1 MIFSK
6 KVKKRIKA
14 KKENGNTPPEVI
26 IKTKPEWVKSSLAN
40 KSKYQQKSNQNLKEK
55 KTEEQKKDS
64 TDQTQ
69 AIVNDLKHKLKEC
82 EDKLLR
88 SLAEN
93 DNLRKRHEKET
104 EDNLK
109 YATKNFAF
117 SLLPVIDNF
126 QRAIKS
132 IPDEVSEKDK
142 FLKNLVIGIQA
153 VEKELDDV
161 FVKNGIKKF
170 DSLDQKF
177 DPEIHQAV
185 SKVNNEKPEGII
197 VEEFQKGFMIG
208 DRLLRPAMV
217 VVSMGQEKKEDK
229 K

>member
-1 MIFSK
+1 MQKDPINK
-6 KVKKRIKA
+6 
-14 KKENGNTPPEVI
+14 N
-26 IKTKPEWVKSSLAN
+26 KSS
-40 KSKYQQKSNQNLKEK
+40 KQKSNQNLKEN

-64 TDQTQ
+64 VDKNQE
-69 AIVNDLKHKLKEC
+69 IVNDLKHKLKEC

-109 YATKNFAF
+109 YATKNFAL
-117 SLLPVIDNF
+117 SLLPVTDNF
-126 QRAIKS
+126 QRAIQS
-132 IPDEVSEKDK
+132 IPDDVSEKDK
-142 FLKNLVIGIQA
+142 LLKNLVIGIQA

-161 FVKNGIKKF
+161 FLKNGIKKF

-177 DPEIHQAV
+177 NPELHQAV
-185 SKVNNEKPEGII
+185 SKVNNDKAEGTI
-197 VEEFQKGFMIG
+197 VEELQRGYMIG
-208 DRLLRPAMV
+208 DRLLRAAMV
-217 VVSMGQEKKEDK
+217 VVSMGPEKKEEK

>member
-1 MIFSK
+1 MQKDPINKNKFSK
-6 KVKKRIKA
+6 
-14 KKENGNTPPEVI
+14 
-26 IKTKPEWVKSSLAN
+26 
-40 KSKYQQKSNQNLKEK
+40 QKSNQNFKEN

-64 TDQTQ
+64 VGKNQE
-69 AIVNDLKHKLKEC
+69 IVNDLKHKLKEC

-117 SLLPVIDNF
+117 SLLPVTDNF
-126 QRAIKS
+126 QRAIQS
-132 IPDEVSEKDK
+132 IPDDVSEKDK
-142 FLKNLVIGIQA
+142 LLKNLVIGIQA

-161 FVKNGIKKF
+161 FLKNGIKKF

-177 DPEIHQAV
+177 NPEIHQAV
-185 SKVNNEKPEGII
+185 SKVNNDKPEGTI
-197 VEEFQKGFMIG
+197 VEEFQRGYMIG
-208 DRLLRPAMV
+208 DRLLRAAMV
-217 VVSMGQEKKEDK
+217 VVSMGPEKKEEK

>member
-1 MIFSK
+1 MQKDPINK
-6 KVKKRIKA
+6 
-14 KKENGNTPPEVI
+14 N
-26 IKTKPEWVKSSLAN
+26 KSS
-40 KSKYQQKSNQNLKEK
+40 KQKSNQNLKDN

-64 TDQTQ
+64 VGKDQE
-69 AIVNDLKHKLKEC
+69 IVNDLKHKLKEC

-117 SLLPVIDNF
+117 SLLPVTDNF
-126 QRAIKS
+126 QRAIQS
-132 IPDEVSEKDK
+132 IPDDVSEKDK
-142 FLKNLVIGIQA
+142 LLKNLVIGIQA

-161 FVKNGIKKF
+161 FLKNGIKKF

-177 DPEIHQAV
+177 NPEIHQAV
-185 SKVNNEKPEGII
+185 SKVNNDKPEGTI
-197 VEEFQKGFMIG
+197 VEEFQRGYMIG
-208 DRLLRPAMV
+208 DRLLRAAMV
-217 VVSMGQEKKEDK
+217 VVSMGPEKKEEK

>member
-1 MIFSK
+1 MQKDPINK
-6 KVKKRIKA
+6 
-14 KKENGNTPPEVI
+14 N
-26 IKTKPEWVKSSLAN
+26 KSS
-40 KSKYQQKSNQNLKEK
+40 KQKSNQNLKDN

-64 TDQTQ
+64 VGKNQE
-69 AIVNDLKHKLKEC
+69 IVNDLKHKLKEC

-117 SLLPVIDNF
+117 SLLPVTDNF
-126 QRAIKS
+126 QRAIQS
-132 IPDEVSEKDK
+132 IPDDVSEKDK
-142 FLKNLVIGIQA
+142 LLKNLVIGIQA

-177 DPEIHQAV
+177 NPEIHQAV
-185 SKVNNEKPEGII
+185 SKVNNDKPEGTI
-197 VEEFQKGFMIG
+197 VEEFQRGYMIG
-208 DRLLRPAMV
+208 DRLLRAAMV
-217 VVSMGQEKKEDK
+217 VVSMGPEKKEEK

>member
-1 MIFSK
+1 MQKDPINK
-6 KVKKRIKA
+6 
-14 KKENGNTPPEVI
+14 N
-26 IKTKPEWVKSSLAN
+26 KSS
-40 KSKYQQKSNQNLKEK
+40 KQKSNQNLKEN
-55 KTEEQKKDS
+55 KTEEQRKDS
-64 TDQTQ
+64 VDKNQG
-69 AIVNDLKHKLKEC
+69 IINDLKHKLKEC

-117 SLLPVIDNF
+117 SLLPVTDNF
-126 QRAIKS
+126 QRAIQS
-132 IPDEVSEKDK
+132 IPDDVSEKDK
-142 FLKNLVIGIQA
+142 LLKNLVIGIQA

-161 FVKNGIKKF
+161 FLKNGIKKF

-177 DPEIHQAV
+177 NPELHQAV
-185 SKVNNEKPEGII
+185 SKVNNDKPEGTI
-197 VEEFQKGFMIG
+197 VEEFQRGYMIG
-208 DRLLRPAMV
+208 DRLLRAAMV
-217 VVSMGQEKKEDK
+217 VVSMGPEKKEEK

>member
-1 MIFSK
+1 MQKDPINK
-6 KVKKRIKA
+6 
-14 KKENGNTPPEVI
+14 N
-26 IKTKPEWVKSSLAN
+26 KSS
-40 KSKYQQKSNQNLKEK
+40 KQKSNQNLKEN

-64 TDQTQ
+64 VGKNQE
-69 AIVNDLKHKLKEC
+69 IVDDLKHKLKEC

-117 SLLPVIDNF
+117 SLLPVTDNF
-126 QRAIKS
+126 QRAIQS
-132 IPDEVSEKDK
+132 IPDDVSEKDK
-142 FLKNLVIGIQA
+142 LLKNLVIGIQA

-161 FVKNGIKKF
+161 FLKNGIKKF
-170 DSLDQKF
+170 NSLDQKF
-177 DPEIHQAV
+177 NPEIHQAV
-185 SKVNNEKPEGII
+185 SKVNNDKPEGTI
-197 VEEFQKGFMIG
+197 VEEFQRGYMIG
-208 DRLLRPAMV
+208 DRLLRAAMV
-217 VVSMGQEKKEDK
+217 VVSMGPEKKEEK

>member
-1 MIFSK
+1 MQKDPINK
-6 KVKKRIKA
+6 D
-14 KKENGNTPPEVI
+14 
-26 IKTKPEWVKSSLAN
+26 KSS
-40 KSKYQQKSNQNLKEK
+40 KQKSNQDLKEN

-64 TDQTQ
+64 VDKNQE
-69 AIVNDLKHKLKEC
+69 IVNDLKHKLKEC

-117 SLLPVIDNF
+117 SLLPVTDNF
-126 QRAIKS
+126 QRAIQS
-132 IPDEVSEKDK
+132 IPDDVSEKDK
-142 FLKNLVIGIQA
+142 LLKNLVIGIQA

-177 DPEIHQAV
+177 NPEIHQAV
-185 SKVNNEKPEGII
+185 SKVNNDKPEGTI
-197 VEEFQKGFMIG
+197 VEEFQRGYMIG
-208 DRLLRPAMV
+208 DRLLRAAMV
-217 VVSMGQEKKEDK
+217 VVSMGPEKKEEK

>member
-1 MIFSK
+1 MQKDPINK
-6 KVKKRIKA
+6 
-14 KKENGNTPPEVI
+14 N
-26 IKTKPEWVKSSLAN
+26 KSS
-40 KSKYQQKSNQNLKEK
+40 KQKSNQNFKEN

-64 TDQTQ
+64 VGKNQE
-69 AIVNDLKHKLKEC
+69 IVNDLKHKLKEC

-117 SLLPVIDNF
+117 SLLPVTDNF
-126 QRAIKS
+126 QRAIQS
-132 IPDEVSEKDK
+132 IPDDVSEKDK
-142 FLKNLVIGIQA
+142 LLKNLVIGIQA

-161 FVKNGIKKF
+161 FSKNGIKRF

-177 DPEIHQAV
+177 NPEIHQAV
-185 SKVNNEKPEGII
+185 SKVNNEKSEGTI
-197 VEEFQKGFMIG
+197 VEEFQKGYMIG
-208 DRLLRPAMV
+208 DRLLRAAMV
-217 VVSMGQEKKEDK
+217 VVSMGPEKKEEK

>member
-1 MIFSK
+1 MQKHPINK
-6 KVKKRIKA
+6 
-14 KKENGNTPPEVI
+14 
-26 IKTKPEWVKSSLAN
+26 N
-40 KSKYQQKSNQNLKEK
+40 KSYKQKSNQNLKEN
-55 KTEEQKKDS
+55 KTEEQRKDS
-64 TDQTQ
+64 VDKNQE
-69 AIVNDLKHKLKEC
+69 IINDLKHKLKEC

-117 SLLPVIDNF
+117 SLLPVTDNF
-126 QRAIKS
+126 QRAIQS
-132 IPDEVSEKDK
+132 IPDDVSEKDK
-142 FLKNLVIGIQA
+142 LLKNLVIGIQA

-161 FVKNGIKKF
+161 FLKNGINKF

-177 DPEIHQAV
+177 NPELHQAV
-185 SKVNNEKPEGII
+185 SKVNNDKPEGTI
-197 VEEFQKGFMIG
+197 VEEFQRGYMIG
-208 DRLLRPAMV
+208 DRLLRAAMV
-217 VVSMGQEKKEDK
+217 VVSMGPEKKEEK

>member
-1 MIFSK
+1 MQKDPINKNKPSK
-6 KVKKRIKA
+6 
-14 KKENGNTPPEVI
+14 
-26 IKTKPEWVKSSLAN
+26 
-40 KSKYQQKSNQNLKEK
+40 QKSNQNLKEN

-64 TDQTQ
+64 VDKNQE
-69 AIVNDLKHKLKEC
+69 IINDLKHKLKEC

-117 SLLPVIDNF
+117 SLLPVTDNF
-126 QRAIKS
+126 QRAIQS
-132 IPDEVSEKDK
+132 IPDDVSEKDK
-142 FLKNLVIGIQA
+142 LLKNLVIGIQA

-161 FVKNGIKKF
+161 FLKNGIKKF

-177 DPEIHQAV
+177 NPELHQAV
-185 SKVNNEKPEGII
+185 SKVNNDKAEGTI
-197 VEEFQKGFMIG
+197 VEEFQRGYMIG
-208 DRLLRPAMV
+208 DRLLRAAMV
-217 VVSMGQEKKEDK
+217 VVSMGPEKKEEK

>member
-1 MIFSK
+1 MQKDQINKNKNSK
-6 KVKKRIKA
+6 
-14 KKENGNTPPEVI
+14 
-26 IKTKPEWVKSSLAN
+26 
-40 KSKYQQKSNQNLKEK
+40 QKSNQNLKENQ
-55 KTEEQKKDS
+55 TEEQKKDNI
-64 TDQTQ
+64 DKTQ
-69 AIVNDLKHKLKEC
+69 EIVNDLKHKLKEC

-117 SLLPVIDNF
+117 SLLPVTDNF
-126 QRAIKS
+126 QRAIQS
-132 IPDEVSEKDK
+132 IPDDVSEKDK
-142 FLKNLVIGIQA
+142 LLKNLVIGIQA

-161 FVKNGIKKF
+161 FLKNGIKKF

-177 DPEIHQAV
+177 NPELHQAV
-185 SKVNNEKPEGII
+185 SKVNNDKPEGMI
-197 VEEFQKGFMIG
+197 VEEFQRGYMIG
-208 DRLLRPAMV
+208 DRLLRAAMV
-217 VVSMGQEKKEDK
+217 VVSMGPEKKEEK

>member
-1 MIFSK
+1 M
-6 KVKKRIKA
+6 
-14 KKENGNTPPEVI
+14 
-26 IKTKPEWVKSSLAN
+26 
-40 KSKYQQKSNQNLKEK
+40 
-55 KTEEQKKDS
+55 
-64 TDQTQ
+64 
-69 AIVNDLKHKLKEC
+69 KEC

-117 SLLPVIDNF
+117 SLLPVTDNF
-126 QRAIKS
+126 QRAIQS
-132 IPDEVSEKDK
+132 IPDDVSEKDK
-142 FLKNLVIGIQA
+142 LLKNLVIGIQA

-177 DPEIHQAV
+177 NPEIHQAV
-185 SKVNNEKPEGII
+185 SKVNNDKPEGTI
-197 VEEFQKGFMIG
+197 VEEFQRGYMIG
-208 DRLLRPAMV
+208 DRLLRAAMV
-217 VVSMGQEKKEDK
+217 VVSMGPVKKEEKK
-229 K
+229 

>member
-1 MIFSK
+1 MQKDPINK
-6 KVKKRIKA
+6 
-14 KKENGNTPPEVI
+14 N
-26 IKTKPEWVKSSLAN
+26 KSS
-40 KSKYQQKSNQNLKEK
+40 KQKSNQNLKEN

-64 TDQTQ
+64 VGKNQE
-69 AIVNDLKHKLKEC
+69 IVNDLKHKLKEC

-104 EDNLK
+104 EENLK

-117 SLLPVIDNF
+117 SLLPVTDNF
-126 QRAIKS
+126 QRAIQS
-132 IPDEVSEKDK
+132 IPDDVSEKDK
-142 FLKNLVIGIQA
+142 LLKNLVIGIQA

-177 DPEIHQAV
+177 NPEIHQAV
-185 SKVNNEKPEGII
+185 SKVNNDKPEGTI
-197 VEEFQKGFMIG
+197 VEEFQRGYMIG
-208 DRLLRPAMV
+208 DRLLRAAMV
-217 VVSMGQEKKEDK
+217 VVSMGPEKKEGK

>member
-1 MIFSK
+1 MQKDPINK
-6 KVKKRIKA
+6 
-14 KKENGNTPPEVI
+14 N
-26 IKTKPEWVKSSLAN
+26 KSS
-40 KSKYQQKSNQNLKEK
+40 KQKSNQNFKEN

-64 TDQTQ
+64 VGKNQE
-69 AIVNDLKHKLKEC
+69 IVNDLKHKLKEC

-117 SLLPVIDNF
+117 SLLPVTDNF
-126 QRAIKS
+126 QRAIQS
-132 IPDEVSEKDK
+132 IPDDVSEKDK
-142 FLKNLVIGIQA
+142 LLKNLVIGIQA

-161 FVKNGIKKF
+161 FLKNGIKKF

-177 DPEIHQAV
+177 NPEIHQAV
-185 SKVNNEKPEGII
+185 SKVNNDKPEGTI
-197 VEEFQKGFMIG
+197 VEEFQRGYMIG
-208 DRLLRPAMV
+208 DRLLRAAMV
-217 VVSMGQEKKEDK
+217 VVSMGPEKKEEK

>member
-1 MIFSK
+1 MQKDPINK
-6 KVKKRIKA
+6 
-14 KKENGNTPPEVI
+14 N
-26 IKTKPEWVKSSLAN
+26 KSS
-40 KSKYQQKSNQNLKEK
+40 KQKSNQNFKEN

-64 TDQTQ
+64 VGKNQE
-69 AIVNDLKHKLKEC
+69 IVNDLKHKLKEC

-117 SLLPVIDNF
+117 SLLPVTDNF
-126 QRAIKS
+126 QRAIQS
-132 IPDEVSEKDK
+132 IPDDVSEKDK
-142 FLKNLVIGIQA
+142 LLKNLVIGIQA

-161 FVKNGIKKF
+161 FLKNGIKKF

-177 DPEIHQAV
+177 NPELHQAV
-185 SKVNNEKPEGII
+185 SKVNNDKPEGTI
-197 VEEFQKGFMIG
+197 VEEFQRGYMIG
-208 DRLLRPAMV
+208 DRLLRAAMV
-217 VVSMGQEKKEDK
+217 VVSMGPEKKEEK

>member
-1 MIFSK
+1 MESSQI
-6 KVKKRIKA
+6 VDIW
-14 KKENGNTPPEVI
+14 NTF
-26 IKTKPEWVKSSLAN
+26 
-40 KSKYQQKSNQNLKEK
+40 
-55 KTEEQKKDS
+55 KDS
-64 TDQTQ
+64 VDKNQE
-69 AIVNDLKHKLKEC
+69 IINDLKHKLKEC

-117 SLLPVIDNF
+117 SLLPVTDNF
-126 QRAIKS
+126 QRAIQS
-132 IPDEVSEKDK
+132 IPDDVSEKDK
-142 FLKNLVIGIQA
+142 LLKNLVIGIQA

-161 FVKNGIKKF
+161 FLKNGIKKF

-177 DPEIHQAV
+177 NPELHQAV
-185 SKVNNEKPEGII
+185 SKVNNDKPEGTI
-197 VEEFQKGFMIG
+197 VEEFQRGYMIG
-208 DRLLRPAMV
+208 DRLLRAAMV
-217 VVSMGQEKKEDK
+217 VVSMGPEKKEEK

>member
-1 MIFSK
+1 MQKDPINK
-6 KVKKRIKA
+6 
-14 KKENGNTPPEVI
+14 N
-26 IKTKPEWVKSSLAN
+26 KSS
-40 KSKYQQKSNQNLKEK
+40 KQKSNQNFKEN

-64 TDQTQ
+64 VGKNQE
-69 AIVNDLKHKLKEC
+69 IVNDLKHKLKEC

-117 SLLPVIDNF
+117 SLLPVTDNF
-126 QRAIKS
+126 QRAIQS
-132 IPDEVSEKDK
+132 IPDDVSEKDK
-142 FLKNLVIGIQA
+142 LLKNLVIGIQA

-161 FVKNGIKKF
+161 FLKNGVRKF

-177 DPEIHQAV
+177 NPEIHQAV
-185 SKVNNEKPEGII
+185 SKVNNDKPEGTI
-197 VEEFQKGFMIG
+197 VEEFQRGYMIG
-208 DRLLRPAMV
+208 DRLLRAAMV
-217 VVSMGQEKKEDK
+217 VVSMGPEKKEEK

>member
-1 MIFSK
+1 MQKDPINK
-6 KVKKRIKA
+6 
-14 KKENGNTPPEVI
+14 N
-26 IKTKPEWVKSSLAN
+26 KSS
-40 KSKYQQKSNQNLKEK
+40 KQKSNQNLKEN

-64 TDQTQ
+64 VDKNQE
-69 AIVNDLKHKLKEC
+69 IINDLKHKLKEC

-117 SLLPVIDNF
+117 SLLPVTDNF
-126 QRAIKS
+126 QRAIQS
-132 IPDEVSEKDK
+132 IPDDVSEKDK
-142 FLKNLVIGIQA
+142 LLKNLVIGIQA

-161 FVKNGIKKF
+161 FLKNGIKKF

-177 DPEIHQAV
+177 NPELHQAV
-185 SKVNNEKPEGII
+185 SKVNNDKPEGTI
-197 VEEFQKGFMIG
+197 VEEYQRGYMIG
-208 DRLLRPAMV
+208 DRLLRAAMV
-217 VVSMGQEKKEDK
+217 VVSMGPEKKEEK

>member
-1 MIFSK
+1 MQKDPINK
-6 KVKKRIKA
+6 
-14 KKENGNTPPEVI
+14 N
-26 IKTKPEWVKSSLAN
+26 KSS
-40 KSKYQQKSNQNLKEK
+40 KQKSNQDLKEN

-64 TDQTQ
+64 VDKNQE
-69 AIVNDLKHKLKEC
+69 IVNDLKHKLKEC

-117 SLLPVIDNF
+117 SLLPVTDNF
-126 QRAIKS
+126 QRAIQS
-132 IPDEVSEKDK
+132 IPDDVSEKDK
-142 FLKNLVIGIQA
+142 LLKNLVIGIQA

-177 DPEIHQAV
+177 NPEIHQAV
-185 SKVNNEKPEGII
+185 SKVNNDKPEGTI
-197 VEEFQKGFMIG
+197 VEEFQRGYMIG
-208 DRLLRPAMV
+208 DRLLRAAMV
-217 VVSMGQEKKEDK
+217 VVSMGPVKKEEKK
-229 K
+229 

>member
-1 MIFSK
+1 MQKDPINK
-6 KVKKRIKA
+6 
-14 KKENGNTPPEVI
+14 N
-26 IKTKPEWVKSSLAN
+26 KSS
-40 KSKYQQKSNQNLKEK
+40 KQKSNQDLKEN
-55 KTEEQKKDS
+55 KTKEQKKDS
-64 TDQTQ
+64 VDKNQE
-69 AIVNDLKHKLKEC
+69 IVNDLKHKLKEC

-117 SLLPVIDNF
+117 SLLPVTDNF
-126 QRAIKS
+126 QRAIQS
-132 IPDEVSEKDK
+132 IPDDVSEKDK
-142 FLKNLVIGIQA
+142 LLKNLVIGIQA

-177 DPEIHQAV
+177 NPEIHQAV
-185 SKVNNEKPEGII
+185 SKVNNDKPEGTI
-197 VEEFQKGFMIG
+197 VEEFQRGYMIG
-208 DRLLRPAMV
+208 DRLLRAAMV
-217 VVSMGQEKKEDK
+217 VVSMGPEKKEEK

>member
-1 MIFSK
+1 MQKHPINK
-6 KVKKRIKA
+6 
-14 KKENGNTPPEVI
+14 
-26 IKTKPEWVKSSLAN
+26 N
-40 KSKYQQKSNQNLKEK
+40 KSYKQKSNQNLKEN
-55 KTEEQKKDS
+55 KTEEQRKDS
-64 TDQTQ
+64 VDKNQE
-69 AIVNDLKHKLKEC
+69 IINDLKHKLKEC

-117 SLLPVIDNF
+117 SLLPVTDNF
-126 QRAIKS
+126 QRAIQS
-132 IPDEVSEKDK
+132 IPDDVSEKDK
-142 FLKNLVIGIQA
+142 LLKNLVIGIQA

-161 FVKNGIKKF
+161 FLKNGIKKF

-177 DPEIHQAV
+177 NPELHQAV
-185 SKVNNEKPEGII
+185 SKVNNDKPEGTI
-197 VEEFQKGFMIG
+197 VEEFQRGYMIG
-208 DRLLRPAMV
+208 DRLLRAAMV
-217 VVSMGQEKKEDK
+217 VVSMGPEKKEEK

>member
-1 MIFSK
+1 MQKDPINK
-6 KVKKRIKA
+6 
-14 KKENGNTPPEVI
+14 N
-26 IKTKPEWVKSSLAN
+26 KSS
-40 KSKYQQKSNQNLKEK
+40 KQKSNQNLKEN

-64 TDQTQ
+64 VDKTQ
-69 AIVNDLKHKLKEC
+69 EIINDLKHKLKEC

-117 SLLPVIDNF
+117 SLLPVTDNF
-126 QRAIKS
+126 QRAIQS
-132 IPDEVSEKDK
+132 IPDDVSEKDK
-142 FLKNLVIGIQA
+142 LLKNLVIGIQA

-161 FVKNGIKKF
+161 FLKNGIKKF

-177 DPEIHQAV
+177 NPELHQAV
-185 SKVNNEKPEGII
+185 SKVNNDKPEGTI
-197 VEEFQKGFMIG
+197 VEEFQKGYMIG
-208 DRLLRPAMV
+208 DRLLRAAMV
-217 VVSMGQEKKEDK
+217 VVSMGPEKKQEKK
-229 K
+229 